1 MTSFEMN
8 AEGQACLRA
17 LIIHDRAADRRHP
30 DGQDYTGFLGSV
42 IETRMSKLGGPAPM
56 GQGGRWS
63 SLVPF

>member
-30 DGQDYTGFLGSV
+30 DGQDYTCAEMEVLLGWLKKHAPDFA
-42 IETRMSKLGGPAPM
+42 ETLPA
-56 GQGGRWS
+56 WCFS
-63 SLVPF
+63 YD